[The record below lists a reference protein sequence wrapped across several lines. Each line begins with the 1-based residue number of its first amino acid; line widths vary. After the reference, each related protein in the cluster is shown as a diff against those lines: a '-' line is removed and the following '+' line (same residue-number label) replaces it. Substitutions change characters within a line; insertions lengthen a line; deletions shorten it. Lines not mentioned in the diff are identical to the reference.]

1 MIGRIIVAYDGSR
14 LAKAAFELGVE
25 LASTL
30 RRPMLAVY
38 AVEPLPPPPVLA
50 DPMVAI
56 DPGPLANLPEDLGEQ
71 RAWAEREM
79 DDLHAK
85 ARTRGVSLDGRI
97 EQGSLREVLVE
108 MANADDLI
116 AVGKKGRFRES
127 GVGSMTRGLVRA
139 SPCPTLV
146 VSEDATPIERL
157 VSVFDGTAEGKRAM
171 IFVGMLAKET
181 GWPLDVVAL
190 PCDGQTAEEAAAR
203 AQDAL
208 PEGSGAVVTAT
219 QKSHDCAHAVEEA
232 LAERSSGSL
241 VVLGAYGES
250 WLAELL
256 FGSTAPRVLK
266 RVKAPIVLV
275 H

>member
-1 MIGRIIVAYDGSR
+1 MLGRIIVAYDGSR
-14 LAKAAFELGVE
+14 LARAAFQLGVD

-38 AVEPLPPPPVLA
+38 TVEPLPPPPVLA

-56 DPGPLANLPEDLGEQ
+56 DPGPMSNYAEDLGEQ

-85 ARTRGVSLDGRI
+85 ARARGVSLEGRI

-146 VSEDATPIERL
+146 VSEDASPIDRL

-171 IFVGMLAKET
+171 IFAGMLTKET

-190 PCDGQTAEEAAAR
+190 PSDGQTPEEAVAR
-203 AQDAL
+203 TREAL
-208 PEGSGAVVTAT
+208 PEGCPATVTAT
-219 QKSHDCAHAVEEA
+219 AKSHDCAHAVEEA
-232 LAERSSGSL
+232 LAQHSSGSL

-266 RVKAPIVLV
+266 RVKAPIILV